1 MTSRKRPILTTL
13 VIIAVVAAALSTGM
27 ILLLKVLIPS
37 AGLFF
42 REHIG
47 VVEVEGIITDARPIT
62 QQLVNFEKDR
72 RIKAVIV
79 RIDSPGGSVG
89 PSQEIYAQIRRLIRR
104 KPVVASLGAVAASGG
119 YYVASAASR
128 IVANPGT
135 ITGSIG
141 VLMEFIRVEDLLD
154 KIGISLEVLKSGEF
168 KDLGSPHR
176 KLTSKERALIDEL
189 LQDIQMQFVQAVARG
204 RSLPPDKVGRIADGR
219 VFSGARAKELGLVD
233 RLGNFQDAVAL
244 ARELAGIEGEP
255 ELVYERPRGF
265 GLWERIL
272 REGVRRLSDLFQGIP
287 PRIQYRWH
295 APGIPAPKETD

>member
-1 MTSRKRPILTTL
+1 MTPTKRPILTAL
-13 VIIAVVAAALSTGM
+13 LIVAVVAAALGTGM

-37 AGLFF
+37 TGLFF

-47 VVEVEGIITDARPIT
+47 VVEVDGVITDARRIT
-62 QQLVNFEKDR
+62 EQLADFEKDR

-89 PSQEIYAQIRRLIRR
+89 PSQEIYTEVRRLIRR

-119 YYVASAASR
+119 YYAASAASR

-141 VLMEFIRVEDLLD
+141 VLMEFVQMEDLLD
-154 KIGISLEVLKSGEF
+154 KIGIRLEVLKSGEF

-176 KLTSKERALIDEL
+176 KLTSKERALVDEL
-189 LQDIQMQFVQAVARG
+189 LQDIRTQFVQAVARA
-204 RSLPPDKVGRIADGR
+204 RSLPPEKVDRIADGR
-219 VFSGARAKELGLVD
+219 VFSGSRAKELGLVD

-244 ARELAGIEGEP
+244 ARELAGIEGEA
-255 ELVYERPRGF
+255 ELVYPEPKGF
-265 GLWERIL
+265 GLWKRIV
-272 REGVRRLSDLFQGIP
+272 REGARALSNRFEGMP
-287 PRIQYRWH
+287 PRIQYRWR
-295 APGIPAPKETD
+295 APDLPAPRETG